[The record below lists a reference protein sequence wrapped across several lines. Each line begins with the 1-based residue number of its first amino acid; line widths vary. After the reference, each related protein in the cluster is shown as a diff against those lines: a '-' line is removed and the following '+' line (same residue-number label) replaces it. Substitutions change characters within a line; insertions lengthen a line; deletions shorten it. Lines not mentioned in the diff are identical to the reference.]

1 MIHIPPWCHIRHRST
16 YTYLAW
22 AGLYLLLGVWMF
34 FGGRISRVFGEN
46 LAADIVINIASPW
59 VLSGLVTIGTLVES
73 KFRGFSG
80 WAWPFF
86 LITCV
91 LTIVLPGLWIFKMGG
106 WGTLLGA
113 ALFFTRANWFILR
126 QKQDLSLML
135 LFARGVFGMFAFFA
149 PALVITCLVM
159 GRNTLGLR
167 HTDWVPLF
175 GVIYFC
181 AQAAFEELMLRR
193 VAARSFPSLP

>member
-1 MIHIPPWCHIRHRST
+1 MPSPWWHIRHRSA

-22 AGLYLLLGVWMF
+22 AGLYLLLGFWQWL
-34 FGGRISRVFGEN
+34 GGSVPVVFGQN

-59 VLSGLVTIGTLVES
+59 VLSGLVTIATLAES
-73 KFRGFSG
+73 RFLGFSG

-86 LITCV
+86 AITCV

-126 QKQDLSLML
+126 RQQDVSLVL
-135 LFARGVFGMFAFFA
+135 LFARGIFGMFAFFA
-149 PALVITCLVM
+149 PALVITCLVL
-159 GRNTLGLR
+159 GRNTLGL
-167 HTDWVPLF
+167 HNTDWVPLF
-175 GVIYFC
+175 GVIYFV